1 MVLQAYLELGVKP
14 DDDEEE
20 RFRKRGG
27 TAIVTFVSLLAVPNT
42 VLFLVLDRPLTAAV
56 GVAFLVASVALL
68 GYLFATKDGVLFLRA
83 TLLIGFLNP
92 ILVMWSLGGFAQG
105 GAAILWRYVP
115 RYVPR
120 RPRRSED

>member
-1 MVLQAYLELGVKP
+1 MPSARERLVMVLQAYLELGVKP

-83 TLLIGFLNP
+83 TL
-92 ILVMWSLGGFAQG
+92 
-105 GAAILWRYVP
+105 
-115 RYVPR
+115 
-120 RPRRSED
+120 